1 MSTERG
7 PEMSDL
13 VFISFP
19 TEEKAEEVRQ
29 KVLDLQK
36 EYLIELEDAVVV
48 VKTPDGKIKLN
59 QLMNTTAAG
68 ALAGA
73 LWGTVVGTLFFMPIV
88 GTALGAASD
97 AAAFTFMDHGPAWA

>member
-36 EYLIELEDAVVV
+36 E
-48 VKTPDGKIKLN
+48 
-59 QLMNTTAAG
+59 
-68 ALAGA
+68 
-73 LWGTVVGTLFFMPIV
+73 
-88 GTALGAASD
+88 
-97 AAAFTFMDHGPAWA
+97 